1 MITIIKN
8 VEVYA
13 PNYLGKK
20 DIAIA
25 GGKIE
30 EIKDCIEVPKDFLDI
45 KVIEGEGKLL
55 FPGFIDAHVHLIG
68 GGGEGGFKTRTPEI
82 QLSELIEAGITTV
95 VGCLGTDGVCRNMN
109 ALFAKAK
116 GLEEEGMT
124 TYLYTGSYEVPV
136 KTITGNIKE
145 DIMLIDK
152 VIGVG
157 EIALSDHRSS
167 QPTYEEFL
175 RLSSHARVA
184 GILSGKAG
192 IVHIHLGDGKRKM
205 DYLNKIIEDTEIPI
219 TQFVPTH
226 INRSIGLFNEAI
238 NFGKK
243 GGYLD
248 LTTSSDPDFLEKDE
262 IKASRGLK
270 LLLDEGISI
279 HQITFSSDGEGSLPI
294 FDEKRQLIGLGI
306 GSVKSLYRE
315 VKDAI
320 VKDKVPIEDAIKTIT
335 SNVAKV
341 LKLNNKGSIIKSKD
355 ADLVMVDSKLNITNV
370 FYNGKEVF
378 NHGTLL
384 SKGTFEK

>member
-1 MITIIKN
+1 MT
-8 VEVYA
+8 
-13 PNYLGKK
+13 
-20 DIAIA
+20 
-25 GGKIE
+25 
-30 EIKDCIEVPKDFLDI
+30 
-45 KVIEGEGKLL
+45 
-55 FPGFIDAHVHLIG
+55 
-68 GGGEGGFKTRTPEI
+68 
-82 QLSELIEAGITTV
+82 
-95 VGCLGTDGVCRNMN
+95 GVQTC
-109 ALFAKAK
+109 ALPI
-116 GLEEEGMT
+116 LT

-152 VIGVG
+152 IIGVG

-167 QPTYEEFL
+167 QPTYEEFV

-226 INRSIGLFNEAI
+226 INRSIELFNEAI

-262 IKASRGLK
+262 VKASKGLK

-279 HQITFSSDGEGSLPI
+279 YQITFSSDGEGSLPI
-294 FDEKRQLIGLGI
+294 FDEKRQIIGLGI

-320 VKDKVPIEDAIKTIT
+320 LKDKVPVEDAIRTIT

-341 LKLNNKGSIIKSKD
+341 LKLNDKGSIVKSKD
-355 ADLVMVDSKLNITNV
+355 ADLVMVDSDLNITNV

-378 NHGTLL
+378 NQGTLL